1 MQREFQQWVLL
12 GTAPASKEVWG
23 VSEINFPCGYMMPP
37 GAFAMHGQP
46 LERPHAGEV
55 WAMGG
60 FALELAEGGKMI
72 SIKDAPR
79 HVAGYRPWVCLF
91 HATLLDELKVRGHT
105 IEMWDRG
112 VSIFHGLWNQA
123 SQSLGELIPVDGFDD
138 YQNCETALKI
148 GDEVI
153 KGSASKEYVHDAGAI
168 IHFMSQFMTLSEGDQ
183 WIQGPLVAARLPAD
197 VGSFSLQVGG
207 LQLEAKVD

>member
-23 VSEINFPCGYMMPP
+23 LSEINFPCGYMMPP
-37 GAFAMHGQP
+37 GAFAMPDQP
-46 LERPHAGEV
+46 LERPTAGEV

-72 SIKDAPR
+72 SIKDAHR

-91 HATLLDELKVRGHT
+91 HATLLDELETRGHT

-123 SQSLGELIPVDGFDD
+123 CQSLGELIPVDAFEE
-138 YQNCETALKI
+138 YQHCETTLKI
-148 GDEVI
+148 GDKQI
-153 KGSASKEYVHDAGAI
+153 KGSASKDYVHDADAVV
-168 IHFMSQFMTLSEGDQ
+168 HFMSQFMTLSEGDQ
-183 WIQGPLVAARLPAD
+183 WGQGPLVAGRLPAD
-197 VGSFSLQVGG
+197 ADIFSLQIGN
-207 LQLEAKVD
+207 LQLEAKVK